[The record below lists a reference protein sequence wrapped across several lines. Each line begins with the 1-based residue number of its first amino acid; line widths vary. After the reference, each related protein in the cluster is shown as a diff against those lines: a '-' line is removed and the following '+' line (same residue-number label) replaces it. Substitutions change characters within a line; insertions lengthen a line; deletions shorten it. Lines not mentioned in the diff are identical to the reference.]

1 LTKLGSS
8 SLFPMWVYHYQTVTL
23 FLGLGIIRMTCA
35 QGQEHVRC
43 RRVERLGDW

>member
-35 QGQEHVRC
+35 QGQ
-43 RRVERLGDW
+43 